1 MSKRGSITALAV
13 ILVVI
18 VLFSFL
24 AINGLAIG
32 KYDLLPLTKA
42 VKQGLDLRGGVYTVY
57 MAKNP
62 DIENFSEKM
71 AAARTILRKRL
82 DAKGYT
88 EATISKQGDREIRVE
103 IPEVDDPNALLSIIG
118 KPAKLEFIDPE
129 GNVVIE
135 GDDIKYA
142 KAGYLQGEGN
152 KPIVNFELNDEGAKA
167 FAEATSKYVGQII
180 KIQLDG
186 KDISTPR
193 VESPIPSGKGYID
206 GMSSTEEAQELAML
220 IESGSLPVELEQKE
234 ARTISA
240 TLGVDSLNSSLIAGL
255 IGIIALFLF
264 LIIFY
269 RLSGFIADIA
279 LTVYILIVVY
289 VIAMM
294 GVQLTLPGIAGIILG
309 IGMAVDANV
318 IIFERIKEELRTG
331 KSLRASVD
339 SGFKKAFL
347 TIIDANITTL
357 IASFVLMAFGTGPIK
372 GFAYTLTIGIVASM
386 FTAIVVTRYLMRCL
400 IALNIKNPRLYSSAG
415 AASGEEQGIR
425 KIKVMKVAKYFATLS
440 TVIIIAGVIV
450 LSFAGFNEGI
460 DFSGGTIFTLDMAG
474 EFDMNDV
481 DAAVEKYTDNEAR
494 TAISEETKAVIRVQ
508 DKDADPEKQNEF
520 RQNVVNEL
528 KSKYPNIEFESMERV
543 GAVAGAELTRNAF
556 MSVLIACIFMLAYI
570 WIRFELLSGLAALV
584 ALLHDVAIMCAV
596 VLLLRT
602 QINSAF
608 IAAILT
614 IVGYSINDTIVVFD
628 RIRENSKRFGNSLKR
643 RDIVNKSVSETIVRS
658 LNTSITTL
666 FTITALYILGVP
678 SIKEFALP
686 LIVGILSGTYSSIFI
701 ASPFWVVCHKWLD
714 NRRNKKIGKAKKA

>member
-1 MSKRGSITALAV
+1 MSKRGSITALAI

-18 VLFSFL
+18 IAFSYL
-24 AINGLAIG
+24 AINGLEIG

-42 VKQGLDLRGGVYTVY
+42 VKQGLDLKGGVYTVY
-57 MAKNP
+57 MAK
-62 DIENFSEKM
+62 DTSIENFSDKM
-71 AAARTILRKRL
+71 AAARSILRNRL

-88 EATISKQGDREIRVE
+88 EATISKQGEKEIRVE
-103 IPEVDDPNALLSIIG
+103 IPDVDDPNAILSIIG

-135 GDDIKYA
+135 GKDLKYA
-142 KAGYLQGEGN
+142 RAGYGEGN
-152 KPIVNFELNDEGAKA
+152 APVINFELNDEGAKA
-167 FAEATSKYVGQII
+167 FADATTKFQGQII

-186 KDISTPR
+186 KDVTTPR
-193 VESPIPSGKGYID
+193 VKNPILSGRGYID
-206 GMSSTEEAQELAML
+206 GMESIDEAKEKAML
-220 IESGSLPVELEQKE
+220 IESGTLPVELEQKE
-234 ARTISA
+234 VRTISA
-240 TLGVDSLNSSLIAGL
+240 TLGVDSLNSSLLAGL
-255 IGIIALFLF
+255 IGIIALFIF

-339 SGFKKAFL
+339 AGFKKAFL

-357 IASFVLMAFGTGPIK
+357 IAAFVLMAFGTGPIK

-400 IALNIKNPRLYSSAG
+400 IALNIKNPKVYSSVRPIAEG
-415 AASGEEQGIR
+415 EQGIR
-425 KIKVMKVAKYFATLS
+425 KIKVMKLSKYFVTLS
-440 TVIIIAGVIV
+440 VVVIVAGVV
-450 LSFAGFNEGI
+450 MMSFFGFNEGI
-460 DFSGGTIFTLDMAG
+460 DFSGGTVVTLDMAG
-474 EFDMNDV
+474 EFDINDV
-481 DAAVEKYTDNEAR
+481 DEAVKKYTDNEMR
-494 TAISEETKAVIRVQ
+494 TAVSDDTKAVIRIQ

-528 KSKYPNIEFESMERV
+528 KQKYPNMQYESMERV
-543 GAVAGAELTRNAF
+543 GATAGKELTRNAF
-556 MSVLIACIFMLAYI
+556 MSVLIACVFMLAYI
-570 WIRFELLSGLAALV
+570 WIRFELLSGFAALV

-628 RIRENSKRFGNSLKR
+628 RIRENTKRMGTSMKR

-714 NRRNKKIGKAKKA
+714 NRRNKKIRKKA